1 MKKMLALV
9 LALCMVLA
17 LTACG
22 ASSDVTAK
30 LDEISTALKGVQ
42 SSLDALNSAAP
53 AAPAAEAPAEEPAAE
68 PAEEPAAPAAE
79 GKVYYLNFKPEFDGA
94 LQTLAADYTAETGV
108 PVKVVTA
115 ASGTYGDTLTAEMS
129 KSEAPTLFVLTNNA
143 MVDEWGDYAMDLA
156 GTPVAAEAVTDDYN
170 LFSPDG
176 ALVGLGYC
184 YESYGIITNK
194 ALLEEAGYSVEDIT
208 DFASLKAV
216 ADDIHARAGELGFDA
231 FAPNGLD
238 GSSSWRFSGHLANMP
253 LFYEYRDKG
262 LEVGDMPETI
272 DGTYLD
278 NFRAIWDLYID
289 DSSADKTS
297 LTTSTGDEAEAA
309 FGNGEAVFYQ
319 NGTWEFGNLT
329 GTFGMDPAT
338 ITMIPIYCGV
348 DGEADA
354 GLCSGTEN
362 HWAVNVNA
370 SDADKQATL
379 DFLFWLVTSDEGT
392 ETLAA
397 ELGAV
402 PFAAANEL
410 TAAGKYNVAWAF
422 NDTPNVDS
430 WRGTVVTAMAAYS
443 ADQSDANWEQVV
455 SAFVDGWAIEWATV
469 NG

>member
-17 LTACG
+17 LAACG
-22 ASSDVTAK
+22 GGSSAPAA
-30 LDEISTALKGVQ
+30 EE
-42 SSLDALNSAAP
+42 AAP
-53 AAPAAEAPAEEPAAE
+53 AEEAAAPAAEESAEEEAVPAAD
-68 PAEEPAAPAAE
+68 

-129 KSEAPTLFVLTNNA
+129 KSEAPTLFVLTTKA
-143 MVDEWGDYAMDLA
+143 MVDEWGDYALDLA
-156 GTPVAAEAVTDDYN
+156 GTPVADEAVSDDYN
-170 LFSPDG
+170 LYDESG
-176 ALVGLGYC
+176 QLVGLGYC

-194 ALLEEAGYSVEDIT
+194 ALLEEAGYSLADIT
-208 DFASLKAV
+208 DFDSLKAV
-216 ADDIHARAGELGFDA
+216 ADDIHARADELGFDA

-238 GSSSWRFSGHLANMP
+238 GSSSWRFSGHLANLP
-253 LFYEYRDKG
+253 LAYEYRDKG

-278 NFRAIWDLYID
+278 NFRMIWDLYID
-289 DSSADKTS
+289 DSAADKTS
-297 LTTSTGDEAEAA
+297 LTSSTGDEAEAA

-329 GTFGMDPAT
+329 GTFGMDPAD

-362 HWAVNVNA
+362 HWAINKNA
-370 SDADKQATL
+370 SEADIQASL
-379 DFLFWLVTSDEGT
+379 DFLYWLVTSDEGT
-392 ETLAA
+392 QVLAD

-402 PFAAANEL
+402 PFKSAKTPENVFFAAANEL
-410 TAAGKYNVAWAF
+410 AASGKYNVAWAF

-430 WRGTVVTAMAAYS
+430 WRATVVTAMAAYS